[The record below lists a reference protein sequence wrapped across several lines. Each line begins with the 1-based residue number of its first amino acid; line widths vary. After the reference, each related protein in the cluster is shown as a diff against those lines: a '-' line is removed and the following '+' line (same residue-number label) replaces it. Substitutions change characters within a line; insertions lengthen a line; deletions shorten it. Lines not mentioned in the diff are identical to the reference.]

1 MDLFKSLK
9 EKYGMNRITIQS
21 GGNMNAELIR
31 NGLVER
37 VSVVVAP
44 CIVGGK
50 DTTTLVDGESLQTEK
65 DLRHVKT
72 LVLQNVKK
80 LKNSYLH
87 LVYKINT

>member
-1 MDLFKSLK
+1 
-9 EKYGMNRITIQS
+9 MNRITIQS

>member
-1 MDLFKSLK
+1 VDLFKSLK